1 MTLEAGLLGQTK
13 AGKKL
18 ALHAR
23 EDGIQCSMAAGLT
36 AGLALQNVIIDTL
49 LKDTTCCPRDLH
61 GFAAYNKERD
71 KEKRSNSPG
80 ICAKATK

>member
-1 MTLEAGLLGQTK
+1 MDKGR
-13 AGKKL
+13 KKL

-23 EDGIQCSMAAGLT
+23 EDGIEFSLAAGLT
-36 AGLALQNVIIDTL
+36 AGLALQSVIIDTL

-71 KEKRSNSPG
+71 KENRSNSPG